1 MLDQLPNILSD
12 WWRCGIIT
20 FHSLEDRIVKNYF
33 KDLSK
38 SGLFE
43 LVYKKAIP
51 ASYQEVLKNR
61 ASRSAK
67 YRVIEKTFTQ
77 N

>member
-1 MLDQLPNILSD
+1 LMLDQLPNVLSD

-43 LVYKKAIP
+43 LVYK
-51 ASYQEVLKNR
+51 
-61 ASRSAK
+61 
-67 YRVIEKTFTQ
+67 
-77 N
+77 

>member
-1 MLDQLPNILSD
+1 
-12 WWRCGIIT
+12 
-20 FHSLEDRIVKNYF
+20 LEDRIVKNYF

-67 YRVIEKTFTQ
+67 YRVIEKIFIKD
-77 N
+77 

>member
-1 MLDQLPNILSD
+1 
-12 WWRCGIIT
+12 
-20 FHSLEDRIVKNYF
+20 LEDRIVKNYF

-51 ASYQEVLKNR
+51 ANYQEVLKNR

-67 YRVIEKTFTQ
+67 YRVIEKIFIKD
-77 N
+77 